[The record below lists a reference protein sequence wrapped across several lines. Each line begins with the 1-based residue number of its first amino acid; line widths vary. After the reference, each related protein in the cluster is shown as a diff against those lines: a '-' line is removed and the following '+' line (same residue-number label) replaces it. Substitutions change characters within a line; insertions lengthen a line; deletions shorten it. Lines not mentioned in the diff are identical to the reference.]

1 MMDNKTNLSLPK
13 IEAHE
18 TNKYNKHINELIE
31 NAEIEA
37 EMAAEKKIR
46 SKNSKIFL
54 ISIIGFGL
62 LSLVYFQIND
72 QNLEEA
78 TPFEEPTAPIK
89 TAEVELAKQVPV
101 VKDGSS
107 QIPFPS
113 IKKPKSIVE
122 PTQIIPEKKPIL
134 LRKQNITSKPQSK
147 KKATIKKTKLKEKIT
162 TTPSIKTN
170 NAFFVQTGAFSLK
183 ENANVI
189 VKKLKKNGFTPI
201 INVVP
206 NGQKKTYLVQLGVFP
221 NKDKAKLIQEKLS
234 RIGYPKTI
242 IK

>member
-1 MMDNKTNLSLPK
+1 MMDNKANLSLPE

-18 TNKYNKHINELIE
+18 TNKYNKHINELIL

-62 LSLVYFQIND
+62 LGLVYFQIND

-78 TPFEEPTAPIK
+78 TPFKEPTTPIK
-89 TAEVELAKQVPV
+89 TTEVELAKQVLA

-107 QIPFPS
+107 QIPLPS
-113 IKKPKSIVE
+113 IKEPKSIVE

-134 LRKQNITSKPQSK
+134 LRKPNNTSKSQSK
-147 KKATIKKTKLKEKIT
+147 KKTTIKKAKLNEKII
-162 TTPSIKTN
+162 TTPPIKTN
-170 NAFFVQTGAFSLK
+170 NTFFVQTGAFSLK
-183 ENANVI
+183 KNANVL
-189 VKKLKKNGFTPI
+189 VKKLKKNGFTPL

-221 NKDKAKLIQEKLS
+221 NKDKAKLIQEKLA